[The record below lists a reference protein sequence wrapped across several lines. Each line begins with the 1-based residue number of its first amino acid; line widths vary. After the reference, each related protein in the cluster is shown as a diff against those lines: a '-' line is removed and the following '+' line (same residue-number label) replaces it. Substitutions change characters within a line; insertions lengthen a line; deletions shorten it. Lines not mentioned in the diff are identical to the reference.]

1 MRGASAARTGRS
13 VLEDPTS
20 ILGRLSVNPTRVLIL
35 GGILLLA
42 AVLRLWG
49 LDYGL
54 PQFLYPDESK
64 YIRLA
69 QAYLKDRQVVNPHY
83 FLNPPLFSHVV
94 LATVA
99 LLDLLRVPF
108 GERQHLVMVSRA
120 LSALLGTGSIAL
132 LFLIG
137 RQLGGRSVGLVAA
150 SLLAVNFLAIRSAHA
165 GVNDM
170 MMLTL
175 LLVCLHAFCLGVAGQ
190 GGPSKLHRGL
200 VLAAFT
206 GGLAVSTKYNAAIVV
221 LPLGVFMLV
230 RWTGWGRAGLI
241 RQQWPDI
248 LREGGTLGGWF
259 VLGILAG
266 NPWILHTPKEVWEG
280 FSLQME
286 VAEECYPGQ
295 ELTPMSRQVM
305 TALTQGSGIAVLL
318 LAGLGVGLLWRRR
331 HLGLQLFALMTLVYL
346 AYFAFLSRALFARFL
361 IPSLP
366 GICLLAAIAI
376 DELGSYVTPHA
387 KKALM
392 VGLVG
397 LSLSQPL
404 YNSVLFLRIL
414 SRPDTRTSA
423 AQWAVN
429 HIPPTSDRYHML
441 RKDVLSLGRFG
452 FRESQP
458 AGLGP
463 DRKFP
468 EGYYLVTALDIREGC
483 INLLD
488 IYMIK
493 LIDLLF
499 QQGTIV
505 YHDNPSP
512 RYSGLT
518 MNENRYSPYYE
529 LGTIDRPG
537 PEVWIVKI
545 DES

>member
-1 MRGASAARTGRS
+1 M
-13 VLEDPTS
+13 LEDPTS
-20 ILGRLSVNPTRVLIL
+20 ILGRLSVDPTRVLIL

-69 QAYLKDRQVVNPHY
+69 QTYLKDRQVVNPHY

-99 LLDLLRVPF
+99 VLDFLRVPIS
-108 GERQHLVMVSRA
+108 EREHLVMVSRA

-137 RQLGGRSVGLVAA
+137 RQLSGRSVGLVAA
-150 SLLAVNFLAIRSAHA
+150 SLLAVNFLAIRSSHP

-175 LLVCLHAFCLGVAGQ
+175 LLVCLYAFCLGVSRQ
-190 GGPSKLHRGL
+190 GGTSKLHRGL
-200 VLAAFT
+200 ILAAFT

-230 RWTGWGRAGLI
+230 RWTGWARAGLVGE
-241 RQQWPDI
+241 RCLDI

-259 VLGILAG
+259 VLGVLAG

-286 VAEECYPGQ
+286 VAEECWPGQ
-295 ELTPMSRQVM
+295 ELTPMSQQVIKSL
-305 TALTQGSGIAVLL
+305 AQGSGIAALL
-318 LAGLGVGLLWRRR
+318 LAGMGVGFLWRRR
-331 HLGLQLFALMTLVYL
+331 HLGLRLLALMTLVYV
-346 AYFAFLSRALFARFL
+346 AYFAFLSKSLFARFL

-376 DELGSYVTPHA
+376 EELSSYVTPHA
-387 KKALM
+387 RRALL

-404 YNSVLFLRIL
+404 YNSVLFLKIL

-423 AQWAVN
+423 ALWAVN
-429 HIPPTSDRYHML
+429 HIPPTGDRYHLL

-463 DRKFP
+463 DRRFP
-468 EGYYLVTALDIREGC
+468 AGYYLVTALDIREGC

-493 LIDLLF
+493 LIDLVF

-512 RYSGLT
+512 RYSGPT
-518 MNENRYSPYYE
+518 IHENRYSPYYE

-545 DES
+545 EGS